1 MTSTTAMVNSIRDDA
16 VNQIGAVQP
25 HVTKKQTATGV
36 LTDLATAKSK
46 KLIKIQMQ
54 LMKKQVA
61 LNQVDQDLATA
72 INNINQADTNAEVDQ
87 AQQLGTKAINAI
99 QPNIV
104 KTYSIST
111 NQSAL

>member
-16 VNQIGAVQP
+16 VNQIGTVQP
-25 HVTKKQTATGV
+25 HVTKKQSASGV
-36 LTDLATAKSK
+36 LTDLATAKK
-46 KLIKIQMQ
+46 QEINQNTNATDEE
-54 LMKKQVA
+54 KQVA

-87 AQQLGTKAINAI
+87 ALQAGKQAMNAI

-104 KTYSIST
+104 KNLQY
-111 NQSAL
+111 

>member
-1 MTSTTAMVNSIRDDA
+1 M
-16 VNQIGAVQP
+16 
-25 HVTKKQTATGV
+25 
-36 LTDLATAKSK
+36 
-46 KLIKIQMQ
+46 
-54 LMKKQVA
+54 A
-61 LNQVDQDLATA
+61 LNQVDQELATA

-104 KTYSIST
+104 KTCSIST